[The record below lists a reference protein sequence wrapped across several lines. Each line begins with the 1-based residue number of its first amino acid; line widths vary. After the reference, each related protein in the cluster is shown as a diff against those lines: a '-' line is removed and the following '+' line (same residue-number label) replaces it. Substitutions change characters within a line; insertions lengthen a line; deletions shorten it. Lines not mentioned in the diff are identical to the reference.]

1 MVRICQELPTWSLGD
16 EFHFPG
22 DEFQPKNLIFF
33 ATLCEWIASE
43 TNQTLYLHGRGGEI
57 RTHDLRYPKPS
68 RYQAAPFVDDFTKR
82 IVERVKAF
90 KLGDPLNP
98 TTDIGSMITKDF
110 KEMG

>member
-1 MVRICQELPTWSLGD
+1 MLKSTQDQSIVQQSIYITIPVYENNLD
-16 EFHFPG
+16 FFHNPLRL
-22 DEFQPKNLIFF
+22 D
-33 ATLCEWIASE
+33 ASVP
-43 TNQTLYLHGRGGEI
+43 NQSRCLYGRGGEI

-68 RYQAAPFVDDFTKR
+68 RSQAAPFVDDFTKR